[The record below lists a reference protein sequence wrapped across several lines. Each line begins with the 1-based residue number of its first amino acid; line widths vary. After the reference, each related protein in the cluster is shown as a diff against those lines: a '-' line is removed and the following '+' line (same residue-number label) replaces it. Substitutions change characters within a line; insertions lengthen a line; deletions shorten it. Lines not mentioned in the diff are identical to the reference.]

1 MRPTRAIGVEDGASV
16 LDKGVRDLPRVALER
31 DPMTPSRESSGHDVA
46 LYGITGVLGREVKSA
61 LEVEHE
67 GIGRFAAVA
76 GNRSAGQ
83 ETRWRGTSSAIL
95 GPLEVDAST
104 VDFAI
109 LAIPADAA
117 SKESPRLLDAGAR
130 IIDLS
135 GALAMPPLPRALK
148 SPAPLVW
155 PSLSSAKAIDWDL
168 EVAVALP
175 SATSSTLSPLLDAL
189 TAAAGIGTLPALI
202 SVDVTALL
210 SASCAGREG
219 VEALSRQAVGLLNYR
234 PVLDPRP
241 FPATLAFN
249 TIAPPTEEVVVFA
262 DRTAA
267 ELRRLVPSL
276 GDARVEVFPVWVP
289 AFSGLSLSVT
299 LHFAGPVDP
308 QALRRAI
315 ATHPDLA
322 FDMPATEPEDVEL
335 EVEDLD
341 VDLDID
347 PDTSTTLEQAAVVPG
362 IAEGGLDLRGLLER
376 GDVRASTPLIS
387 GTTARLVLMANP
399 IERTALAATSLLVR
413 WMAALD
419 AE

>member
-1 MRPTRAIGVEDGASV
+1 
-16 LDKGVRDLPRVALER
+16 
-31 DPMTPSRESSGHDVA
+31 MTPSRDSSGHDVA
-46 LYGITGVLGREVKSA
+46 LYGITGVLGREVKTN

-67 GIGRFAAVA
+67 GIGRFTAVA
-76 GNRSAGQ
+76 GKRSAGQ
-83 ETRWRGTSSAIL
+83 EIRWRGTSSATL
-95 GPLEVDAST
+95 GPLEVDASS

-148 SPAPLVW
+148 NPAPLVW

-189 TAAAGIGTLPALI
+189 TAAASIGTLPPLT

-210 SASCAGREG
+210 SASSAGREG

-249 TIAPPTEEVVVFA
+249 TIAPPTDEVVVFA

-276 GDARVEVFPVWVP
+276 GDARVEVFPFWVP

-335 EVEDLD
+335 EPEDLEA
-341 VDLDID
+341 DLDID
-347 PDTSTTLEQAAVVPG
+347 PDTSTTLEQAAVVPS

-399 IERTALAATSLLVR
+399 IERTALAATTLLVR

>member
-1 MRPTRAIGVEDGASV
+1 
-16 LDKGVRDLPRVALER
+16 
-31 DPMTPSRESSGHDVA
+31 MTPSRDTSGHDVA
-46 LYGITGVLGREVKSA
+46 LYGITGVLGREVKAS

-67 GIGRFAAVA
+67 GIGRFTAVA
-76 GNRSAGQ
+76 GKRSAGQ
-83 ETRWRGTSSAIL
+83 ESRWRGTSSAIL
-95 GPLEVDAST
+95 GPLEVDASA

-109 LAIPADAA
+109 LAIPAEAA
-117 SKESPRLLDAGAR
+117 SKEAPRLLDAGAR
-130 IIDLS
+130 LIDLS
-135 GALAMPPLPRALK
+135 GALALPPLPRALK
-148 SPAPLVW
+148 TPAPLVW

-175 SATSSTLSPLLDAL
+175 SATSSTLAPLLDAL
-189 TAAAGIGTLPALI
+189 TAAAGIGALPPLA

-210 SASCAGREG
+210 SASNAGREG

-249 TIAPPTEEVVVFA
+249 NIAPPTDEVVVFA
-262 DRTAA
+262 DRTGA
-267 ELRRLVPSL
+267 ELRRLVPAL
-276 GDARVEVFPVWVP
+276 GDARVEVFPIWVP
-289 AFSGLSLSVT
+289 AFSGLTLSVT
-299 LHFAGPVDP
+299 LQFSAPVSP
-308 QALRRAI
+308 EALRTAI
-315 ATHPDLA
+315 GAHPDLA
-322 FDMPATEPEDVEL
+322 FDMPEVDPADEDNDTDAPEALAPYDGEDTDGEDAISPETPAPPEPT
-335 EVEDLD
+335 
-341 VDLDID
+341 
-347 PDTSTTLEQAAVVPG
+347 PVP
-362 IAEGGLDLRGLLER
+362 EGGLDLRGLLER

>member
-1 MRPTRAIGVEDGASV
+1 
-16 LDKGVRDLPRVALER
+16 
-31 DPMTPSRESSGHDVA
+31 MTPSRDSSGHDVA
-46 LYGITGVLGREVKSA
+46 LYGTTGVLGREVKTN

-67 GIGRFAAVA
+67 GIGRFTAVA
-76 GNRSAGQ
+76 NNRSAGQ
-83 ETRWRGTSSAIL
+83 EIRWRGVSSPVL
-95 GPLEVDAST
+95 GPLDVDASS

-117 SKESPRLLDAGAR
+117 SREAPRLLDAGAR

-148 SPAPLVW
+148 TPAPLVW
-155 PSLSSAKAIDWDL
+155 PSLSSAKAVDWDL

-175 SATSSTLSPLLDAL
+175 SATSSTLAPLLDAL
-189 TAAAGIGTLPALI
+189 TAAASIGTLPQLA

-210 SASCAGREG
+210 SASNAGREG

-234 PVLDPRP
+234 PVVDPRP

-249 TIAPPTEEVVVFA
+249 NIAPPTEEVVVFA

-267 ELRRLVPSL
+267 ELRRLVPAL
-276 GDARVEVFPVWVP
+276 GDARVEVFPIWVP
-289 AFSGLSLSVT
+289 AFSGLTLSVT
-299 LHFAGPVDP
+299 LHFAAAVPP
-308 QALRRAI
+308 EALRKAI
-315 ATHPDLA
+315 AAHPDLA
-322 FDMPATEPEDVEL
+322 FDMP
-335 EVEDLD
+335 EVDPPDE
-341 VDLDID
+341 D
-347 PDTSTTLEQAAVVPG
+347 PDTDALELEPVDGDDLDFDPDDAASVAAIASEPTLVP
-362 IAEGGLDLRGLLER
+362 EGGLDLRGLLER

-419 AE
+419 AD

>member
-1 MRPTRAIGVEDGASV
+1 
-16 LDKGVRDLPRVALER
+16 
-31 DPMTPSRESSGHDVA
+31 MTPSRDTSGHDVA

-67 GIGRFAAVA
+67 GIGRFSGVA
-76 GNRSAGQ
+76 GKRSAGQ

-95 GPLEVDAST
+95 GSLEVDASA

-109 LAIPADAA
+109 LSIPADAA
-117 SKESPRLLDAGAR
+117 SREAPRLLDAGAR
-130 IIDLS
+130 VIDLS

-155 PSLSSAKAIDWDL
+155 PSLSSAKAVDWDL

-189 TAAAGIGTLPALI
+189 TAAASIGTLPPLS

-249 TIAPPTEEVVVFA
+249 TIAPPTDEVVVFA
-262 DRTAA
+262 DRTGA
-267 ELRRLVPSL
+267 ELRRLVPAL
-276 GDARVEVFPVWVP
+276 GDARVEVFPIWVP
-289 AFSGLSLSVT
+289 AFSGLTLSVT
-299 LHFAGPVDP
+299 LQFAAPVSP
-308 QALRRAI
+308 EALRTAI
-315 ATHPDLA
+315 AAHPDLA
-322 FDMPATEPEDVEL
+322 FDMPEVDPPDEDTDAEAPSAL
-335 EVEDLD
+335 DLD
-341 VDLDID
+341 D
-347 PDTSTTLEQAAVVPG
+347 PDAEGEDSAEAPPEPVPMP
-362 IAEGGLDLRGLLER
+362 EGGLDLRGLLER